1 MRLWIL
7 LLCGSI
13 ASAQTPAPPRI
24 VPFDLRNVRLLPG
37 PFLHAMEKDRA
48 YLLSLKP
55 ARLLARCRQ
64 EAGLVPQDSSYGG
77 WEREG
82 LSSHFVGHYLSAC
95 ALEFR
100 ATGDSVF
107 LRRVHE
113 IVNGLA
119 ECQAANGD
127 GYVGGMPGG
136 RRVFAEVAHGDIRS
150 KGFDLNGL
158 WSPWYTLHKIMA
170 GLRDAYSLCGNEK
183 ALRVLTGMASWA
195 CKVTEN
201 LDDGQFQRMLRCEYG
216 GMNEVLADVSALTGE
231 GRYRTLAERFTRDS
245 VLLPLARREDR
256 LQGFHGNTIIPK
268 LIGAARLFEL
278 TGDERM
284 QVMSRFFWETV
295 TRNHTYVAGGHGEN
309 EYFGPPR
316 MLSDRLSES
325 TMETCNTYNML
336 KLTRFLF
343 GQRPAAEYADYYE
356 RALYNH
362 ILASQNPDDGM
373 VCYFVPLGSGTYKT
387 YSTPEDDCTCC
398 LGTGME
404 NHVKY
409 GDAIYFHDRD
419 SLIVNLF
426 IASELTWAGKGIR
439 LRQRTRFPDEPVTT
453 FEFDCAAPVRVPVR
467 IRHPFWADGEIRV
480 LVNGERIA
488 TGSRPGSYFTIDRIW
503 KTGDRVKVILPMSL
517 RLEPMPDNAH
527 RAAILYGPLLLAADL
542 GPIDTSPAVPVLV
555 NNRRPLSEWIK
566 QVGDSLLFRTIGVGR
581 PADIGLIPFF
591 RMHHRR
597 HAVYFDM
604 YTDAEWA
611 DRSKEILARE
621 EQTRDLEARTIDVM
635 RIGEM
640 QPERDH
646 NLQGEK
652 TSVGEYRDRKWRLAV
667 DNGFFS
673 FFLKVDGNSPS
684 DLVVTY
690 WGSESGKKE
699 FDICIDGDRIA
710 TQLLERIKPDDF
722 ADVEYAV
729 PDSLTRGKERVTVS
743 FVAHRGTTAGRVFG
757 CRMVRGGPGRGR

>member
-1 MRLWIL
+1 MRAWIL
-7 LLCGSI
+7 LLCGTL

-24 VPFDLRNVRLLPG
+24 VPFDLRDVRLLDS
-37 PFLHAMEKDRA
+37 PFQHAMEKDRA
-48 YLLSLKP
+48 YLLTLKP
-55 ARLLARCRQ
+55 GRLLARCRQ
-64 EAGLVPQDSSYGG
+64 EAGLVPGDSSYGG
-77 WEREG
+77 WEKEG

-95 ALEFR
+95 ALEYR

-107 LRRVHE
+107 LHRVNE
-113 IVNGLA
+113 IVDGLA

-136 RRVFAEVAHGDIRS
+136 KRVFADVARGDIRS

-170 GLRDAYSLCGNEK
+170 GLRDAYRLCGNGK
-183 ALRVLTGMASWA
+183 ALTVLTGMATWA
-195 CKVTEN
+195 VGVTQG
-201 LDDGQFQRMLRCEYG
+201 LDDTQFQRMLRCEYG
-216 GMNEVLADVSALTGE
+216 GMNEVLADVYALTGD
-231 GRYRTLAERFTRDS
+231 GRYLSLAERFTRDS
-245 VLLPLARREDR
+245 VLIPLARREDR
-256 LQGFHGNTIIPK
+256 LQGLHGNTIIPK

-284 QVMSRFFWETV
+284 RDMSRYFWETV

-343 GQRPAAEYADYYE
+343 GQRPDADYADYYE

-404 NHVKY
+404 SHVQY
-409 GDAIYFHDRD
+409 GGAIYFHDRD
-419 SLIVNLF
+419 SLFVNLF
-426 IASELTWAGKGIR
+426 IASELSWPGKGMHV
-439 LRQRTRFPDEPVTT
+439 RQRTRFPDEPATSL
-453 FEFDCAAPVRVPVR
+453 EFDCAAPVRVSVNV
-467 IRHPFWADGEIRV
+467 RHPFWAEGGVRV
-480 LVNGERIA
+480 LVNGERVRTA
-488 TGSRPGSYFTIDRIW
+488 SRPGSYFTIDRVW
-503 KTGDRVKVILPMSL
+503 KTGDRVQITLPMSL
-517 RLEPMPDNAH
+517 RLESMPDNVH
-527 RAAILYGPLLLAADL
+527 RAAILYGPILLAADL
-542 GPIDTSPAVPVLV
+542 GTLDTTPSLPVLV
-555 NNRRPLSEWIK
+555 NNSRPVADWVK
-566 QVGDSLLFRTIGVGR
+566 QQGDSLLFKTSSVGR
-581 PADIGLIPFF
+581 PADLALIPFF

-597 HAVYFDM
+597 HAVYFDLS
-604 YTDAEWA
+604 TDSEWEARQKEVLAE
-611 DRSKEILARE
+611 EAR
-621 EQTRDLEARTIDVM
+621 TRDLEARTIDVM

-646 NLQGEK
+646 ALQGEK
-652 TSVGEYRDRKWRLAV
+652 TSVGEYRGRKWRQAV
-667 DNGFFS
+667 DNGWFS
-673 FFLKVDGNSPS
+673 FTQKVDSSAPV

-690 WGSESGKKE
+690 WGSESGRKE
-699 FDICIDGDRIA
+699 FDVCIDGERIA
-710 TQLLERIKPDDF
+710 TQLLERIRPGEF
-722 ADVEYAV
+722 ADVAYTV
-729 PDSLTRGKERVTVS
+729 PDALTQGKECVTVS

-757 CRMVRGGPGRGR
+757 CRMVRGGPGRAR